1 MSEAEAASPDLERIA
16 ATFRNFGEH
25 EAPANRSAL
34 YQRLSFVVADDPEL
48 CRLAGETQRG
58 QPQPNMLFAAV
69 QYLLEN
75 QPGDPLAAYYP
86 SVGGHDPA
94 DPGPAF
100 TAFCEANREAIIPIL
115 KTRMVQTNE
124 VRRSALLLPAFAT
137 IAAETARPLAL
148 IEIGPSAGLNLLFDR
163 YRYDYG
169 GGLTLGDAASPVLLD
184 CESRGAP
191 LPLAGGVP
199 AVASRCGIDL
209 NPLDVTDAGDL
220 RWLKALVWPEH
231 DDRRGLLTAAG
242 GDRHA
247 NTRHG
252 CSAAT
257 SSTCCRGRSLRRA
270 PGAAVCIFATFVFVQ
285 FSHELLAQL
294 EALILDLSRERDI
307 HMVVLA
313 ANRFGGVP
321 RQPGPD
327 VSTWLMRFSGGRHD
341 VRDLATS
348 NPHGRW
354 TEWRKVPAV
363 I

>member
-191 LPLAGGVP
+191 LPLQGGIPPVS
-199 AVASRCGIDL
+199 SRCGIDL
-209 NPLDVTDAGDL
+209 NPLDVTDPGDV
-220 RWLKALVWPEH
+220 RWLRALVWPEH
-231 DDRRGLLTAAG
+231 DDRRELLSAAAG
-242 GDRHA
+242 IAREHPPRLLGGDVFE
-247 NTRHG
+247 
-252 CSAAT
+252 
-257 SSTCCRGRSLRRA
+257 LL
-270 PGAAVCIFATFVFVQ
+270 PGKSPPRPPDAAVCIFATFVFVQ

-294 EALILDLSRERDI
+294 EALILDLSRQRDI